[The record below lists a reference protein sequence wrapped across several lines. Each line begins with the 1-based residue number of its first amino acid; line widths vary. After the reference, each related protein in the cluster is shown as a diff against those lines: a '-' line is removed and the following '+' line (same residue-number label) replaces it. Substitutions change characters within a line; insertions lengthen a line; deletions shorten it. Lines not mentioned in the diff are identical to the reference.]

1 MYTDIDFTKVN
12 TDGPAPVNEP
22 DRQYYYIRKCQ
33 EYIQKKEEELGRKLT
48 FCTQTF
54 GDARCCFWNPD
65 LVFLDSDG
73 WRNICDKG
81 ISHDAIENDCGRC
94 GKDI

>member
-33 EYIQKKEEELGRKLT
+33 EYIQKKEEEL
-48 FCTQTF
+48 
-54 GDARCCFWNPD
+54 
-65 LVFLDSDG
+65 
-73 WRNICDKG
+73 
-81 ISHDAIENDCGRC
+81 
-94 GKDI
+94 

>member
-54 GDARCCFWNPD
+54 APATIYYGKKSWKSACRAAFFSFQDV
-65 LVFLDSDG
+65 LLQSD
-73 WRNICDKG
+73 RF
-81 ISHDAIENDCGRC
+81 R
-94 GKDI
+94 